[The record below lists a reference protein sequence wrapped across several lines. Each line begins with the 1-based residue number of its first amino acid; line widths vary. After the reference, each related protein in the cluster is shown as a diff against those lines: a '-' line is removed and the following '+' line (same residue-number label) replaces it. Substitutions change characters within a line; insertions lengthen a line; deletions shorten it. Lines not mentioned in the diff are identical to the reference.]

1 LAEFFP
7 DGKRIL
13 FSGMEAGHAMRDY
26 VQDIEGGR
34 PRPIT
39 PEGVVSVWHTHPLSP
54 DGKSVIALEPD
65 GRLYLYPT
73 EGEGRQP
80 APGTVAGD
88 LPLRWC
94 ADGHSV
100 FVTQAGEIP
109 AKVSRVDFTTQGR
122 KIVAELSLPDRTG
135 LTGIRY
141 IQMTPDGKSY
151 AYTFS
156 RFLTELY
163 VIEDLK

>member
-1 LAEFFP
+1 
-7 DGKRIL
+7 
-13 FSGMEAGHAMRDY
+13 
-26 VQDIEGGR
+26 
-34 PRPIT
+34 
-39 PEGVVSVWHTHPLSP
+39 VVCVGAS
-54 DGKSVIALEPD
+54 
-65 GRLYLYPT
+65 R
-73 EGEGRQP
+73 
-80 APGTVAGD
+80 
-88 LPLRWC
+88 
-94 ADGHSV
+94 
-100 FVTQAGEIP
+100 AGEIP
-109 AKVSRVDFTTQGR
+109 AKVYRVDFTNQRR